1 MLLKRKPKNKFM
13 LFTSGLFVVV
23 GLVVIVFLGVA
34 MGKETYRKYQIQKEI
49 DSLKQEAEE
58 VENKNQE
65 LNQLIE
71 YFQTDVYKKLALR
84 KKLGFQEEGEKV
96 VIIKPFP
103 ENYINEISNGES
115 GNNGEFSNIKKW
127 LEYFF
132 REM

>member
-132 REM
+132 RK